1 MDYLKTVSEVAGVSN
16 PHLACKI
23 SRNEPKPHGR
33 SKELLW
39 GKTGQTAGCKEDAH
53 YRPGGSYTQR
63 NCNHSCY
70 PLAMQLH
77 SPAPNVPPCLAEAK
91 QEKHPKSIVALL
103 STKPPTR
110 WEGRVHFV
118 IPNRHR
124 HVRSAA
130 PPTKNENRMPR
141 LARRVLAPTGRVK
154 TKRSLPL
161 RIPCTSLRTAIGFG
175 NASKALLSPDCI
187 DSDAVFKP
195 TRAGWSVRLMVRGVH
210 WP

>member
-1 MDYLKTVSEVAGVSN
+1 MDYFKVVSEVVGEIN

-23 SRNEPKPHGR
+23 SRNEPKPPRR

-39 GKTGQTAGCKEDAH
+39 RKTGQTAGSKEDAH
-53 YRPGGSYTQR
+53 YRPTGSYTQR
-63 NCNHSCY
+63 HCNHPHY

-77 SPAPNVPPCLAEAK
+77 SPAPNVPPCLAESK

-103 STKPPTR
+103 STKPPTG

-124 HVRSAA
+124 RVRSAA

-141 LARRVLAPTGRVK
+141 LARRVSAPSGRVK

-161 RIPCTSLRTAIGFG
+161 RVPRTSLRTAFDFK
-175 NASKALLSPDCI
+175 NASKAVLSPDCI
-187 DSDAVFKP
+187 DRDAVFKP
-195 TRAGWSVRLMVRGVH
+195 TRSRIESPTDGSRRA
-210 WP
+210 